1 MGNIFRWDSPL
12 MKFMMLI
19 TNLVCLNVL
28 WLVCCLPVV
37 TAGAATTAMHYV
49 VFQYITKQDDAVLKP
64 FFSCL
69 QGELPGGHPDL
80 DPESADRRGAGGGDL
95 LFDPKR

>member
-37 TAGAATTAMHYV
+37 TAGAATTAM
-49 VFQYITKQDDAVLKP
+49 
-64 FFSCL
+64 
-69 QGELPGGHPDL
+69 
-80 DPESADRRGAGGGDL
+80 
-95 LFDPKR
+95 